1 MLQTSTTCEQLFNT
15 ETEAV
20 PVDISCS
27 GEITISAISY
37 DPGDGQYLPLCQ
49 AVEYGGVPAV
59 LPIILAQGDHSLSF
73 ARTTFLG
80 FGLAIEGENLDRI
93 TALDLSNEVI
103 IPTIDRPA
111 ATLQTSLTYEQ
122 LLDAQTE
129 AVSVDISCSEE
140 ITIEKISYDPGDGQS
155 LPLCQAIEY
164 GGITVVLPVALAPG
178 NHSLSFVG
186 ATFSGFGLALEG
198 SNLDKI
204 TSLTLSNELPVRTRE
219 AIPDEL
225 LVPAG
230 TPVYYVNDETIFAN
244 SEAVLLGPPTNQGP
258 GYRVNDETVFV
269 NSETVYINTN

>member
-1 MLQTSTTCEQLFNT
+1 
-15 ETEAV
+15 
-20 PVDISCS
+20 
-27 GEITISAISY
+27 
-37 DPGDGQYLPLCQ
+37 
-49 AVEYGGVPAV
+49 
-59 LPIILAQGDHSLSF
+59 
-73 ARTTFLG
+73 
-80 FGLAIEGENLDRI
+80 
-93 TALDLSNEVI
+93 
-103 IPTIDRPA
+103 
-111 ATLQTSLTYEQ
+111 
-122 LLDAQTE
+122 
-129 AVSVDISCSEE
+129 
-140 ITIEKISYDPGDGQS
+140 
-155 LPLCQAIEY
+155 
-164 GGITVVLPVALAPG
+164 
-178 NHSLSFVG
+178 VG